1 MAVSLTDKI
10 HVVRDSIPTEN
21 LGSALANSGRDAVS
35 VQEILELS
43 GSVETGTWTPIIS
56 AYIGGSL
63 TPVYLKREGTYSL
76 SGDVVTITYDVK
88 ISNASTISGSGN
100 IIVFDFPFVIDT
112 TKAFSSVTGKT
123 KGTLKLGTTGGNQF
137 NNNGT
142 YFDYLEVPTNSSPTY
157 QNLKSNNIS
166 VSIFGELHFTGIVTY
181 TKL

>member
-10 HVVRDSIPTEN
+10 HVVRDEIPTAN

-56 AYIGGSL
+56 AYIGGNL
-63 TPVYLKREGTYSL
+63 TPVYTKREGTYSI
-76 SGDVVTITYDVK
+76 SGDVVTITYGIK
-88 ISNASTISGSGN
+88 ISNASTISGSGD
-100 IIVFDFPFVIDT
+100 IVVFDFPFVIDT

-123 KGTLKLGTTGGNQF
+123 KGTFKQGTTGGNQF

-142 YFDYLEVPTNSSPTY
+142 SFNYLEVPASSSPIY
-157 QNLKSNNIS
+157 ESLKSNNIS
-166 VSIFGELHFTGIVTY
+166 ASIFGELHFTGIVTF